1 MNTNSPAPDS
11 APPPPDDLI
20 AARYEIRRSLGSGG
34 SGTVFLTWD
43 AQLKRQVA
51 IKRWNPL
58 EPMLDDPA
66 GTERLWREA
75 MTLAAIQH
83 PNILTIHDFGVDAKG
98 PYVVM
103 EFIDG
108 ETLNQAVHRAP
119 FSLDEFAEAAQQVL
133 EALAAAHQVGMI
145 HRDLKPQNIMRS
157 RLPSGAWQYKVL
169 DFGLARFVTQ
179 PTAQSMEGNTSIYG
193 SILYIA
199 PEQLRHLPL
208 DARTDIYAIGCVFY
222 YLLSGQN
229 AILGDTIP
237 ALITSRLENR
247 IKSLHEWRP
256 DLPKALCDWV
266 MKAMAYDPDDRFPSA
281 VAALGALRKILPAT
295 TSRPSSIRVTPAA
308 AGGAAGIRIMTPPAA
323 AHKTGPLSP
332 TTSFAI
338 PTAPLPT
345 AAGMIPPPHRSPAEA
360 APAPAPRAPRQW
372 PLVAAIG
379 GLAFIVAVALFGHA
393 RRAPRAA
400 EAPPPPTVAPAAPAA
415 PVVVSWRDES
425 MPVEEIISSW
435 PASIA
440 EARRPLIQRYFE
452 QLRDLEDAKWGSIG
466 TILECLAAIQYNSRH
481 DPKKTKA
488 LCNFSYHDESGRT
501 LGEIDVVIWNVP
513 ENRAEVMYE
522 AAVSDQLHR
531 KAVPS
536 RNQLQRFPDSI
547 RAGKVAK
554 VLYPYDP
561 TLHFEPEQ
569 FVNAKVCIMGN
580 QGALAA
586 GFDYE
591 VDLTRFENDYLQR
604 RLLDWR
610 KARQPAKKQKAAP
623 PATPD
628 P

>member
-1 MNTNSPAPDS
+1 MNTNSPALDS
-11 APPPPDDLI
+11 ASPQPDDLV

-34 SGTVFLTWD
+34 SGTVFLAWD
-43 AQLKRQVA
+43 VQLKRQVA

-119 FSLDEFAEAAQQVL
+119 FSLEEFTEAAQQVL
-133 EALAAAHQVGMI
+133 EALAAAHQAGMI
-145 HRDLKPQNIMRS
+145 HRDLKPQNIMRM

-169 DFGLARFVTQ
+169 DFGLARFVQQ
-179 PTAQSMEGNTSIYG
+179 PTVQSMEGNTSIYG

-229 AILGDTIP
+229 AIIGDTIP

-247 IKSLHEWRP
+247 VKSLAEWRP

-281 VAALGALRKILPAT
+281 VAALGALRKILPNT
-295 TSRPSSIRVTPAA
+295 GRPSSIRVTSTPA
-308 AGGAAGIRIMTPPAA
+308 GAAGIRIMTPPPA
-323 AHKTGPLSP
+323 AHKTGPLTP
-332 TTSFAI
+332 TASFAI
-338 PTAPLPT
+338 PTAPLPAGGGIAAT
-345 AAGMIPPPHRSPAEA
+345 APLPA
-360 APAPAPRAPRQW
+360 APPAPRASRQW
-372 PLVAAIG
+372 PLVAAVS
-379 GLAFIVAVALFGHA
+379 GLALLVAFALFLHFRPA
-393 RRAPRAA
+393 RHAA
-400 EAPPPPTVAPAAPAA
+400 EPEPPTAAATTAPQA

-425 MPVEEIISSW
+425 MPVEDKISSW

-440 EARRPLIQRYFE
+440 EARRPLIQKYFE
-452 QLRDLEDAKWGSIG
+452 QLRDLQDPKWGSIG
-466 TILECLAAIQYNSRH
+466 TVLECLAAIQYNSRH

-488 LCNFSYHDESGRT
+488 LCNFTYHDETGRT
-501 LGEIDVVIWNVP
+501 LGEIDVVIWNVQ

-554 VLYPYDP
+554 VLYPYDSS
-561 TLHFEPEQ
+561 LHFEPSQ
-569 FVNAKVCIMGN
+569 FVDAKVCIMGN
-580 QGALAA
+580 QCALAA

-591 VDLTRFENDYLQR
+591 VDITRFENDYLQR
-604 RLLDWR
+604 RLIDWR
-610 KARQPAKKQKAAP
+610 KAHQPAKKKKGAP
-623 PATPD
+623 PSEPAP
-628 P
+628 